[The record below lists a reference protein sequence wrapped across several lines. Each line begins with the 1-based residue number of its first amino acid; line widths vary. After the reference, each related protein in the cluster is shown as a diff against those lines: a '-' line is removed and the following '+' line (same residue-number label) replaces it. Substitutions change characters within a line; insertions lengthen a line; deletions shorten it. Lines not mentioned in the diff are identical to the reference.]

1 MRRQLPA
8 RTLLLGCNSYELV
21 ASDEGHA
28 NRAHEFRSDDDSGA
42 AAPVVALLLL
52 RLPGASVRAYWKLKD
67 FVAAMEAV
75 SPAALPSSAD
85 AARQLAM
92 ALVTSRRGINVVR
105 QAAAPHVLRMG
116 GIVMSHSGFFVSSAP
131 ASRSEVGL
139 LFTLHGPRLAFRYAL
154 VSGAGDEVEATLRR
168 CIPVGRPYM
177 GCFLVACYARGANMH
192 GQEDF
197 EPQVFH
203 KLYPGVPILG
213 IFSGGEMGPV
223 DLGHLRDVESFG
235 MVSLYCVLEWL
246 S

>member
-8 RTLLLGCNSYELV
+8 RTLLLGCNSYEII
-21 ASDEGHA
+21 ASDEGQA
-28 NRAHEFRSDDDSGA
+28 NRAREFRSDDDSGA
-42 AAPVVALLLL
+42 AAPVLALLLL
-52 RLPGASVRAYWKLKD
+52 RLPGASMRAYGKLKD
-67 FVAAMEAV
+67 FVAAVEAT
-75 SPAALPSSAD
+75 PLAALPSSVD

-92 ALVTSRRGINVVR
+92 ALVTSRRGINAVR
-105 QAAAPHVLRMG
+105 QVAVPHVLRMG
-116 GIVMSHSGFFVSSAP
+116 GIVMSQGGFFASSAP

-154 VSGAGDEVEATLRR
+154 VSGVGDEVEATLRR
-168 CIPVGRPYM
+168 CIPVGRQYL

-203 KLYPGVPILG
+203 KLYPAVPILG

-223 DLGHLRDVESFG
+223 DLGHLHEVESFG
-235 MVSLYCVLEWL
+235 MVSLYCVMEWL